1 MRFILKFKR
10 AVCTLLIAYIFV
22 ISLRVPTNAAGEG
35 AKIRLQNENE
45 MREGVKIYL
54 KGEIISG
61 DTVKIS
67 VLIDKKIG
75 FCGGF
80 FALSYNEKYLSYA
93 FCMAG
98 DIPKSMTLTPSLGNS
113 GRVYILLDGTR
124 NFDSDG
130 ALLHLYFRITDESA
144 DMLNFDICGA
154 DDISLARID
163 GGEIFPIACDFSG
176 CKLTVSRLPRVVGF
190 QSMESHIRIVCAG
203 NEKYDILGIRVR
215 AVYPESHEIEEYI
228 FYGYAYEKLCGSEK
242 SPQDYFAEYFFLARM
257 KMENKTACLF
267 ILPFGYEGE
276 KTVLGKEKTLLFYK
290 GEYI

>member
-1 MRFILKFKR
+1 MKFKR
-10 AVCTLLIAYIFV
+10 GICALLFACIFM
-22 ISLRVPTNAAGEG
+22 ISLRVPTNAAGGDG
-35 AKIRLQNENE
+35 AEIRLQNENA

-54 KGEIISG
+54 DGEIISG

-67 VLIDKKIG
+67 VLIDGNIG

-80 FALSYNEKYLSYA
+80 FSLSYNEKCLSYA

-98 DIPKSMTLTPSLGNS
+98 DIPRSMTLTPSLGNS

-130 ALLHLYFRITDESA
+130 ALVYLYFRINDDSA
-144 DMLNFDICGA
+144 DMLKFDIFGA
-154 DDISLARID
+154 DTISLARIFC
-163 GGEIFPIACDFSG
+163 GEILPVACDFSG
-176 CKLTVSRLPRVVGF
+176 CSLAISRLPRVVGF
-190 QSMESHIRIVCAG
+190 QSRDRDIRIVCAG
-203 NEKYDILGIRVR
+203 NDKYDILGIRVR
-215 AVYPESHEIEEYI
+215 AVYTESCKIEEYI

-242 SPQDYFAEYFFLARM
+242 LPRDYLAEYFFLSRF
-257 KMENKTACLF
+257 KIGNETVCLF
-267 ILPFGYEGE
+267 ILPFGYDGE